1 MVFADT
7 GDTQTLL
14 PKHSATL
21 SLTLST
27 LMNAARRS
35 APSIEAPALFL
46 LLNRQEKGGWLTD
59 NGEKAQ
65 PGIVTAQTVP
75 AWPSWGQFTDF
86 VYKQDLVVAVRW
98 RSNCASVTAVTVQ
111 RSFPMACDN
120 TFPVQREADVTGR
133 AVYRRPCPNCS
144 VWPICLV
151 VGFWQ
156 STVTLI

>member
-1 MVFADT
+1 MVFADP

-35 APSIEAPALFL
+35 APSIEV
-46 LLNRQEKGGWLTD
+46 KGGWLTD
-59 NGEKAQ
+59 NGEKVSVKAQ

-75 AWPSWGQFTDF
+75 VWPSWGQFTDF
-86 VYKQDLVVAVRW
+86 VYKQDLVVAVGW